1 LLVSTSPVD
10 VRTIPVPAASS
21 LATPRVVFTST
32 RPASTRKAIAGASEG
47 PPDADERDPDEP
59 DPNGKVPEPNGEVPE
74 PNGEVPE
81 PNGNVPEPNGKFGEP
96 EEGEFADGSEV
107 DVELD
112 CQAT

>member
-1 LLVSTSPVD
+1 LD
-10 VRTIPVPAASS
+10 V
-21 LATPRVVFTST
+21 LALRLYS
-32 RPASTRKAIAGASEG
+32 RA
-47 PPDADERDPDEP
+47 
-59 DPNGKVPEPNGEVPE
+59 VPE